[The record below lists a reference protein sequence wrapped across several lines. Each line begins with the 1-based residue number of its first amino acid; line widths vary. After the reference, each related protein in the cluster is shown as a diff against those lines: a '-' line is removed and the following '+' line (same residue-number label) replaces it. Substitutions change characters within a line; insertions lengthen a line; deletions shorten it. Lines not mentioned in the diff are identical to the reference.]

1 MAPLAVLVELQLV
14 WSGALVLV
22 GVVVTPLALFAL
34 ERHKYTIPASHVL
47 SSDYCAS
54 MSPRLFVVVKEEPM
68 SRIELETSS
77 LPRTRST
84 N

>member
-1 MAPLAVLVELQLV
+1 MAPLAVLIELQFV

-22 GVVVTPLALFAL
+22 GVIVTPLALFAL
-34 ERHKYTIPASHVL
+34 ERDKYTITASHVL
-47 SSDYCAS
+47 SSDQFAS
-54 MSPRLFVVVKEEPM
+54 CCPRLIVVVKEEPM